1 MSAPIA
7 VVTGASSGI
16 GAATARQLAAQG
28 FSVVVT
34 ARRRDRLDSLADEI
48 GGRALTVDVTDA
60 DSVAALAEAV
70 PDCAVV
76 VNNAG
81 GAFGMASVAEA
92 DEDQWRRMYETNVLG
107 TMRVTKALLPALR
120 ASGRGHVVIVTSIT
134 AHEVYTGGAGY
145 SAAKHAQA
153 AVAETLRMELL
164 GQPVRVSEI
173 APGMV
178 RSEFSL
184 VRFDGDTEAAD
195 AVYQG
200 VDPLEPEDV
209 ADCIVW
215 AVTRPPNV
223 DVSLLRVTPLAQANN
238 NTVYRR
244 PVSPK

>member
-34 ARRRDRLDSLADEI
+34 ARRRDRLDRLADEI
-48 GGRALTVDVTDA
+48 GGRALTVDVTDT

-153 AVAETLRMELL
+153 AVAETLRMELV

-184 VRFDGDTEAAD
+184 VRFDGDAEAAQ

-200 VDPLEPEDV
+200 IDPLEPEDV

-238 NTVYRR
+238 YTVYRR
-244 PVSPK
+244 PAPQ

>member
-16 GAATARQLAAQG
+16 GEATARRLATEG

-34 ARRRDRLDSLADEI
+34 ARRRDRLDHIAQEI
-48 GGRALTVDVTDA
+48 GGRSVTLDVTDPE
-60 DSVAALAEAV
+60 SVAALAGEV
-70 PDCAVV
+70 PDCAVL

-81 GAFGMASVAEA
+81 GAFGMASIAEA
-92 DEDQWRRMYETNVLG
+92 DEQHWQRMYETNVLG
-107 TMRVTKALLPALR
+107 TMRVTKALLPALL
-120 ASGRGHVVIVTSIT
+120 ASGRGHVVVVTSIT
-134 AHEVYTGGAGY
+134 AREVYTGGAGY

-153 AVAETLRMELL
+153 AVAETLRLELL

-195 AVYQG
+195 AVYAG
-200 VDPLEPEDV
+200 VEPLEPADV
-209 ADCIVW
+209 ADCIAW
-215 AVTRPPNV
+215 TVTRPPNV
-223 DVSLLRVTPLAQANN
+223 DVSLLQVTPLAQANN

-244 PVSPK
+244 PD

>member
-34 ARRRDRLDSLADEI
+34 ARRRDRLDHLAQEI
-48 GGRALTVDVTDA
+48 GGRAVTVDVTDTE
-60 DSVAALAEAV
+60 SVAALAEAV

-164 GQPVRVSEI
+164 GEPVRVSEI

-184 VRFDGDTEAAD
+184 VRFDGDTDAAD

-215 AVTRPPNV
+215 TVTRPPNV

-238 NTVYRR
+238 HTVYRR
-244 PVSPK
+244 PASR